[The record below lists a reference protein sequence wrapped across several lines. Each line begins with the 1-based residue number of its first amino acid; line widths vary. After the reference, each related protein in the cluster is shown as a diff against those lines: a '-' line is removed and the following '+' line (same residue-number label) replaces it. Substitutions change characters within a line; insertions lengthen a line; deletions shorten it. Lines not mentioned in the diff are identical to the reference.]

1 MPFPTL
7 ARPNLA
13 DQYNLTRLPNGLRII
28 TVPLPDRYS
37 VTAAFYVGVG
47 ARYEPAEV
55 SGISHFIEHMAFK
68 GTQRYPT
75 PAAIGQAIEG
85 VGGALD
91 AFTSDD
97 RTGYIARVPA
107 ARLPVAIDLV
117 ADMLRRPKLRAA
129 DVAREKRVILE
140 ELAMIQDEPESWV
153 AVLGDELMFGAH
165 PLGRDILGTEPS
177 LRAMTRTKLVEHVR
191 RFYRPGN
198 TVIALAGAFDA
209 DNALTRIAA
218 ALGDWEPAPSPGF
231 APAPALPIGPLV
243 RVETRAIEQAHLRL
257 SVPGFS
263 LLDPRRHALQLLGA
277 VLGAGMSSRLFLEL
291 REHQALAY
299 NVYSDESYLHD
310 TGILSVYTA
319 VDPRRAPDALRTIL
333 RELRR
338 LRDEPVPDDEL
349 QRTKEYLNGGLLLR
363 LEDTAEIAMSLAGQA
378 VVRDEILTAS
388 DMAARLARVTA
399 EDIQAT
405 ARLLLAR
412 ETMYLA
418 LVGPF
423 SGAERFEGILAEAAG
438 DTPGASNPP
447 PS

>member
-1 MPFPTL
+1 MEFPTL

-13 DQYNLTRLPNGLRII
+13 DQYRLTRLPNGLRVI

-47 ARYEPAEV
+47 ARYEAAEV
-55 SGISHFIEHMAFK
+55 AGISHFIEHMAFK

-75 PAAIGQAIEG
+75 PEAIGQAIEG
-85 VGGALD
+85 VGGSLD

-97 RTGYIARVPA
+97 RTAYIARVPA

-153 AVLGDELMFGAH
+153 GVLGDELMFGAH

-177 LRAMTRTKLVEHVR
+177 LKAMSRARLVEYMG
-191 RFYRPGN
+191 RFYRPDN

-209 DNALTRIAA
+209 AAALPRIEA
-218 ALGDWEPAPSPGF
+218 ALGDWQPAPAPGF
-231 APAPALPIGPLV
+231 EPAPALPTGPLV
-243 RVETRAIEQAHLRL
+243 RVESRAIEQAHLRL
-257 SVPGFS
+257 SLPGFS

-277 VLGAGMSSRLFLEL
+277 ILGAGMSSRLFLEL
-291 REHQALAY
+291 RERQALAY
-299 NVYSDESYLHD
+299 NVYSDETYLHD

-319 VDPRRAPDALRTIL
+319 VEPRRAPDALRAIL

-338 LRDEPVPDDEL
+338 LRDEPVPHDEL
-349 QRTKEYLNGGLLLR
+349 ERTKEYLNGGLLLR
-363 LEDTAEIAMSLAGQA
+363 LEDTAEIAMSLASQA

-405 ARLLLAR
+405 AGQLLR
-412 ETMYLA
+412 TETMYLA
-418 LVGPF
+418 VVGPF
-423 SGAERFEGILAEAAG
+423 TGAGRFESILAAAG
-438 DTPGASNPP
+438 
-447 PS
+447 

>member
-1 MPFPTL
+1 MEFPTL

-13 DQYNLTRLPNGLRII
+13 DQYTLTRLPNGLRVI

-47 ARYEPAEV
+47 ARHEAPDI
-55 SGISHFIEHMAFK
+55 SGASHFIEHMAFK

-75 PAAIGQAIEG
+75 PEAVGQAIEG

-107 ARLPVAIDLV
+107 ARLPIAIDLV

-153 AVLGDELMFGAH
+153 SVLGDELMFGAH

-177 LRAMTRTKLVEHVR
+177 LKAMNRSKLVEHMR

-198 TVIALAGAFDA
+198 TVIALAGAFDPA
-209 DNALTRIAA
+209 DALPRIEA
-218 ALGDWEPAPSPGF
+218 ALGDWEPAPTPGF
-231 APAPALPIGPLV
+231 EPAPSLPAGPLV
-243 RVETRAIEQAHLRL
+243 RVETRPIEQAHLRL

-277 VLGAGMSSRLFLEL
+277 ILGAGMSSRLFLEL
-291 REHQALAY
+291 RERQALAY
-299 NVYSDESYLHD
+299 NVYTDETYLHD
-310 TGILSVYTA
+310 AGILSVYTA

-378 VVRDEILTAS
+378 VVRDEVLTAS
-388 DMAARLARVTA
+388 AMAARLARVTA
-399 EDIQAT
+399 EDILTT
-405 ARLLLAR
+405 ARQLLAPDL
-412 ETMYLA
+412 MYLSV
-418 LVGPF
+418 VGPF
-423 SGAERFEGILAEAAG
+423 TGPERFENTLKEAVG
-438 DTPGASNPP
+438 G
-447 PS
+447 